1 MSNETNTEQNVPQ
14 VDNSLSRKRKL
25 ALIAYLAILFI
36 VALAVVTLSLV
47 IQIHN
52 NTEQYQ
58 GIAEKAYILQE
69 ENVKLKR
76 EQTTQESEL
85 AALQSEAE
93 QLRADAEA
101 KQAENETLTAENAT
115 LKDENDA
122 LQKQYAD
129 TVKAF
134 DLLAKAKAAFDAED
148 EDAFRAAMDELAP
161 FAEALSA
168 QAKTEYNTLLNA
180 LTEHTPQP

>member
-1 MSNETNTEQNVPQ
+1 MSEDTKKPEQQ
-14 VDNSLSRKRKL
+14 ADNSLSRKRKL
-25 ALIAYLAILFI
+25 ALVAYLAILFI

-76 EQTTQESEL
+76 EQSTQASEL
-85 AALQSEAE
+85 SSLQSEAE
-93 QLRADAEA
+93 ALRADAEA

-122 LQKQYAD
+122 LKKQYDD
-129 TVKAF
+129 TVKAY
-134 DLLAKAKAAFDAED
+134 DLLAKAKAAFEAND
-148 EDAFRAAMDELAP
+148 EEGFRAAMDELAP
-161 FAEALSA
+161 LSENLSE
-168 QAKTEYNTLLNA
+168 QAKTAYGELLNSMA
-180 LTEHTPQP
+180 AHTPEP